1 MKRAHLHLFG
11 FALGL
16 ALLAGQANAAVLA
29 NPGLAYTY
37 TYGSNLSGPAA
48 SAGFGA
54 VAENASPSVLNDGFF
69 TTQAEIDADGGAT
82 TAGYYLNGGGPL
94 GGIIF
99 GTGAGNNR
107 SITVD
112 LGSMQNLGPV
122 DMYYVAHGADA
133 VDVPWQVD
141 VIIDGGAPISF
152 NPFDISATERISAQG
167 RTGDARMSTIDLT
180 GQSGQI
186 VVLDFYSDGRT
197 DLAGGGSQSCCGGEW
212 TGLNEIVFVPE
223 PATATMA
230 LLGLGGLFVRRRR
243 RH

>member
-1 MKRAHLHLFG
+1 
-11 FALGL
+11 
-16 ALLAGQANAAVLA
+16 
-29 NPGLAYTY
+29 
-37 TYGSNLSGPAA
+37 
-48 SAGFGA
+48 
-54 VAENASPSVLNDGFF
+54 
-69 TTQAEIDADGGAT
+69 
-82 TAGYYLNGGGPL
+82 
-94 GGIIF
+94 
-99 GTGAGNNR
+99 
-107 SITVD
+107 
-112 LGSMQNLGPV
+112 
-122 DMYYVAHGADA
+122 MYYVAHGRDA

-152 NPFDISATERISAQG
+152 NPFDISATANISAIG

-186 VVLDFYSDGRT
+186 IVLDFYSDGRT